1 MAAAA
6 GGGGEP
12 GAGGGPGLGGRPG
25 ELGGRRTDGRT
36 NRRGTAPGQQQRSY
50 NSVQRSLALSAIG
63 SLGSGFVFK
72 TRPPW
77 VWGEAEPSAQGGAVG
92 TAGFPLDWEPAVTG
106 GVRCKDTRIFG
117 MILFCGSSSVFAA
130 LEEDDVGT
138 GAGTISGMHCD
149 TSAV

>member
-1 MAAAA
+1 M
-6 GGGGEP
+6 
-12 GAGGGPGLGGRPG
+12 
-25 ELGGRRTDGRT
+25 T
-36 NRRGTAPGQQQRSY
+36 S
-50 NSVQRSLALSAIG
+50 
-63 SLGSGFVFK
+63 
-72 TRPPW
+72 
-77 VWGEAEPSAQGGAVG
+77 
-92 TAGFPLDWEPAVTG
+92 